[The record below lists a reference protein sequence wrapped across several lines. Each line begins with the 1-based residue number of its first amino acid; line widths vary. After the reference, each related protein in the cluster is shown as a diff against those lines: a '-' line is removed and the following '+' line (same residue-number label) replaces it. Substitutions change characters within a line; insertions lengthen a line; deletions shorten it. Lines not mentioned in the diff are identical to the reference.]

1 MLKKIEEYIVSL
13 ETWAWGGKWLRKMS
27 KLQSGRKR
35 HKPHRLC
42 GMCGAPD
49 ASDESATLWFDIRL
63 YKTLVSLTGISIT
76 KTFWCLNIYESFD
89 TVLSKGS
96 SRVNKTV
103 SSTLPVQGI
112 PWQLL
117 NVCRGGALL
126 AETPLSRMWSCRIL
140 LSLGRIEFFS
150 DGISE
155 AGEANKFFQCRETM
169 THLSSHAFW
178 LWMKNGSV
186 HIETV

>member
-1 MLKKIEEYIVSL
+1 MSL

-96 SRVNKTV
+96 SRVNKTA
-103 SSTLPVQGI
+103 SSTLPRTRDTLAVVKCM
-112 PWQLL
+112 PRW
-117 NVCRGGALL
+117 LL